1 MIGEK
6 NMFSLLLLGKSNLT
20 LIQKMAIGATSAVTT
35 AWTAANVIENKM
47 RNYDTEVYPPVDT
60 VTVIIPT
67 LNEEQF
73 IEKMLTSITNQS
85 IINQYPNEFEFILVD
100 SGSEDNTIPIAE
112 SFIDNIIR
120 VPIRGKLTARNIATN
135 EAKGNIIV
143 SVDADCIYDYN
154 WLNTLLRPF
163 NDYTNPK
170 YDNVVGVNGSTIDY
184 SIDAIPGQIN
194 TLSFLFQQKI
204 TKRNRMYGRN
214 SAFYRHAFYESGMFN
229 EESNQFDVKT
239 MVKEEEVGFG
249 NRLAKLGKVIYK
261 TNATCIHL
269 GGAKIDCRLGNSNS
283 DICSN
288 YKIGIERFG

>member
-1 MIGEK
+1 MLFLGTS
-6 NMFSLLLLGKSNLT
+6 SLST
-20 LIQKMAIGATSAVTT
+20 IQKMAIGATSAVTT

-47 RNYDTEVYPPVDT
+47 RNYDIEVITPVDT
-60 VTVIIPT
+60 VSVIIPT

-85 IINQYPNEFEFILVD
+85 IINQYPNQFEFILVD

-112 SFIDNIIR
+112 SFIDNIIK

-135 EAKGNIIV
+135 EARGNIIV
-143 SVDADCIYDYN
+143 SVDADCIYPYD
-154 WLNTLLRPF
+154 WLNSLLMPF
-163 NDYTNPK
+163 NDYDNPK

-184 SIDAIPGQIN
+184 SMDAIPGQVH

-214 SAFYRHAFYESGMFN
+214 SAFYRHAFYQSGMFN
-229 EESNQFDVKT
+229 EDINQFNVSD
-239 MVKEEEVGFG
+239 MVKEEESGFG

-261 TNATCIHL
+261 MNATCIHL
-269 GGAKIDCRLGNSNS
+269 GGHKIDCRLGNKNSNACV
-283 DICSN
+283 D
-288 YKIGIERFG
+288 YGIGIERFG

>member
-1 MIGEK
+1 ML
-6 NMFSLLLLGKSNLT
+6 SLLMLNNSSLSLV
-20 LIQKMAIGATSAVTT
+20 QKMAIGSVSAVTT

-47 RNYDTEVYPPVDT
+47 RNYDTEVIEPVDT
-60 VTVIIPT
+60 VSIIIPT

-73 IEKMLTSITNQS
+73 IEKMLASLTAQS
-85 IINQYPNEFEFILVD
+85 IIREYPNMFELIMID
-100 SGSEDNTIPIAE
+100 SGSSDNTVPIAE
-112 SFIDNIIR
+112 NFLDNIIR
-120 VPIRGKLTARNIATN
+120 VDIRGKLTARNIATN

-214 SAFYRHAFYESGMFN
+214 SAYYKHAFYQSGMFN
-229 EESNQFDVKT
+229 EDINQFNVSD
-239 MVKEEEVGFG
+239 MVKEEESGFG

-261 TNATCIHL
+261 MNATCIHL
-269 GGAKIDCRLGNSNS
+269 GGHKIDCRLGNKNSNACV
-283 DICSN
+283 D
-288 YKIGIERFG
+288 YGIGIERFG